1 METPDHMSSIQP
13 PLLDQPRITA
23 HTSNASVTQLVRLSS
38 AGRDGSGSR
47 QRATPESSPGIKT
60 FTRHNITF
68 SPVNS
73 SKPPMPPQSLNNN
86 RSSSGETRRPR
97 PKLDRTQRSN
107 VSRKLSAGKQ
117 ISLSA
122 PCLCLQGPDIHTVRG
137 ILISQASAHFFLNSR

>member
-13 PLLDQPRITA
+13 PLLDQARIAA
-23 HTSNASVTQLVRLSS
+23 HTSNSSVTQLVRLSS

-86 RSSSGETRRPR
+86 RSSSGDTRRPR
-97 PKLDRTQRSN
+97 PKLDRTQRSS
-107 VSRKLSAGKQ
+107 VSRKSVYLLWAHCVCACKVQ
-117 ISLSA
+117 TY
-122 PCLCLQGPDIHTVRG
+122 TVRA
-137 ILISQASAHFFLNSR
+137 ILIPQALISFHA